1 MEELSQSLM
10 GLVGFAIYFSVSLVL
25 LIAFK
30 FVYTMATPH
39 DEFALI
45 KEQNTSAAIA
55 LSGAIIGFCIA
66 LAGAASNSV
75 SLVDFSVWA
84 VVALIAQLT
93 AIVVVR
99 LFMPMIVTRIKDGEV
114 PAGIVLGAVSAG
126 VGLLNA
132 ACMTY

>member
-1 MEELSQSLM
+1 MQELTQSLM
-10 GLVGFAIYFSVSLVL
+10 GIGGFALYFGVSLVL

-30 FVYTMATPH
+30 FIYTLVTPH

-45 KEQNTSAAIA
+45 KEQNSSAAIA

-75 SLVDFSVWA
+75 SIVDFVVWS

-93 AIVVVR
+93 AILVVR
-99 LFMPMIVTRIKDGEV
+99 IFLPLVVKRIKDGEV
-114 PAGIVLGAVSAG
+114 PAGIVLGSVSVG

>member
-1 MEELSQSLM
+1 VQELTQSLM
-10 GLVGFAIYFSVSLVL
+10 GIGGFALYFGVSLVL

-30 FVYTMATPH
+30 FIYTLATPH

-66 LAGAASNSV
+66 LSGAATNSV
-75 SLVDFSVWA
+75 SIVDFVVWS
-84 VVALIAQLT
+84 VVALVAQLT
-93 AIVVVR
+93 AILVVR
-99 LFMPMIVTRIKDGEV
+99 IFMPLIVKRIKDGEV
-114 PAGIVLGAVSAG
+114 PAGIVLGAVSVG